1 MSRIREFRERSGE
14 TQRSFAALVG
24 VSAAAMSQF
33 ETGARK
39 PSLRT
44 ANKVVE
50 ALNAK
55 GVVCTL
61 HEVFGDPAGE
71 RAA

>member
-24 VSAAAMSQF
+24 VTAAAMSQF

-39 PSLRT
+39 PSLKT
-44 ANKVVE
+44 ANKVID

-55 GVVCTL
+55 GVACTL
-61 HEVFGDPAGE
+61 HEVFGDQTSE
-71 RAA
+71 QAA

>member
-1 MSRIREFRERSGE
+1 MSRIREFREKSGE
-14 TQRSFAALVG
+14 TQRGFAALVG

-33 ETGARK
+33 EAGSRK
-39 PSLRT
+39 PSLKT
-44 ANKVVE
+44 ANKVIE

-55 GVVCTL
+55 GVQCTL
-61 HEVFGDPAGE
+61 HEVFGAQADE

>member
-1 MSRIREFRERSGE
+1 MSRIREFRERSSE
-14 TQRSFAALVG
+14 TQSSFAELVG

-39 PSLRT
+39 PSLKT
-44 ANKVVE
+44 ANKVIA

-55 GVVCTL
+55 GVACTL
-61 HEVFGDPAGE
+61 HEVFGDQADE